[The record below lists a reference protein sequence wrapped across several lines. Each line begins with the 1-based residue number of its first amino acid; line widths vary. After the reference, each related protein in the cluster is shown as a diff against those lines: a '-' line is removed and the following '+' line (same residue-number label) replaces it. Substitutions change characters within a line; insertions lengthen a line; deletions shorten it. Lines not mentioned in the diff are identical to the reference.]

1 MLYYYQCYS
10 ALRARYAMSHLP
22 QELEEELEVESLLRH
37 ALLPLSPLTRASGY
51 TNEVWIGESYVV
63 RLNGG
68 RLRDSLRHE
77 RDVLVFLPDD
87 IPHAKPLA
95 YGRREHR
102 GEYLILERL
111 PGRNLDEVWG
121 ELSIDSRKSAASQL
135 ATFVQKL
142 HSLPFSQVMGNPWL
156 QLAID
161 NCLFGDAYHAHP
173 RHFMQQI
180 QGAIGLS
187 DLDRGLIREV
197 QQLLETRLSVFDD
210 ALDVFVHSDI
220 HFRNVLWYN
229 DHITGLL
236 DFEGSRPGPA
246 DLELDT
252 LIRYIRYPEQFR
264 PNRASSPGRQ
274 DLVTVLEWILIDYP
288 GICGC
293 SQLVERLEA
302 YEAMWQLVCL
312 HHRGPDSHIEN
323 PVRDLQDLLNGVFAR
338 DVRRL
343 LGG

>member
-1 MLYYYQCYS
+1 
-10 ALRARYAMSHLP
+10 MSHLP

-220 HFRNVLWYN
+220 HFRNVLWSLLFAN
-229 DHITGLL
+229 LGLPAL
-236 DFEGSRPGPA
+236 GEATAGGKGSGRNSA
-246 DLELDT
+246 SQ
-252 LIRYIRYPEQFR
+252 RH
-264 PNRASSPGRQ
+264 NRAMGRAGAAAFHPTRTVAALARKRVVRGLACAAGARFAASGS
-274 DLVTVLEWILIDYP
+274 DIAPAAHARTGGRVTQ
-288 GICGC
+288 
-293 SQLVERLEA
+293 S
-302 YEAMWQLVCL
+302 
-312 HHRGPDSHIEN
+312 
-323 PVRDLQDLLNGVFAR
+323 
-338 DVRRL
+338 
-343 LGG
+343 